1 MDEITQTQ
9 AERLAHIDFR
19 LYFLGS
25 VGRSDL
31 VRRFGIKEAAATRDL
46 TQYREFAPENI
57 YYDTKAKLYRLTED
71 FEPLFDYN
79 PERILSAL
87 SKGIGDDTVTDQR
100 PFIPCETPSQLSTP
114 DLGVL
119 SILTRAI
126 YNQKAVEIEYRSL
139 SSGFT
144 TREIVPFYLVDNG
157 LRWHIRAY
165 DRRRSRF
172 TDFVITR
179 ITKPKLLPNS
189 PIEDYELSLSDI
201 QWNRIVEM
209 EIVPHPKLSFKETIE
224 TDYGMRNG
232 VLAIN
237 VRAAVAGYLLRR
249 WNVDCTAKG
258 SLEGAEYHLWLRNRQ
273 ALYGVEN
280 LVLAPGFQQDPL

>member
-1 MDEITQTQ
+1 MQ

-25 VGRSDL
+25 VGRNDL

-46 TQYREFAPENI
+46 TQYRESAPKNI
-57 YYDTKAKLYRLTED
+57 QYDTKAKIYRVTEK

-79 PERILSAL
+79 PQRVLSAL
-87 SKGIGDDTVTDQR
+87 SKGIGDDTVTEQK

-126 YNQKAVEIEYRSL
+126 YNQQPVQIEYRSL

-165 DRRRSRF
+165 DRRRGRF

-179 ITKPKLLPNS
+179 ITKPKLLPDS
-189 PIEDYELSLSDI
+189 PIEEHELSSADI

-209 EIVPHPKLSFKETIE
+209 EIVPHPKLSFKEAIE
-224 TDYGMRNG
+224 ADYGMMNG
-232 VLAIN
+232 VLAVN

-258 SLEGAEYHLWLRNRQ
+258 ELEGAEYHLWLKNRQ
-273 ALYGVEN
+273 ALYGVQN